1 MAKIKTTFFC
11 QNCGTQYSKW
21 QGQCTACKVW
31 NTIVE
36 EVIQKPEKSD
46 WKSPTNTSKRVS
58 KALKIKEISY
68 IHAEGYSSS
77 SLKHGPFAL
86 LEKDYPVILIAPQNK
101 YFSKNMNVYEEI
113 KSRYAT
119 LVFVTDKTDIDLP
132 YTIHVPKNESY
143 GDLLCVIPLQL
154 LAFQLSLS
162 RGYNPDMP
170 RNLAKVVTV
179 E

>member
-1 MAKIKTTFFC
+1 MRKLHLDVETALANIHLEKIVTLFENRN
-11 QNCGTQYSKW
+11 NCFLLGKGY
-21 QGQCTACKVW
+21 GEA
-31 NTIVE
+31 IAYE
-36 EVIQKPEKSD
+36 A
-46 WKSPTNTSKRVS
+46 
-58 KALKIKEISY
+58 ALKIKEISY

-86 LEKDYPVILIAPQNK
+86 LEKGYPVILIAPQNK
-101 YFSKNMNVYEEI
+101 FFSKNMNVYEEI

-154 LAFQLSLS
+154 LAFQLALS